1 MDKIDKMELY
11 TIETLISTPSSLSDF
26 AIHNLQDFSK
36 QFKHLKAP
44 HRHDFYSI
52 IIFEKGEGVHIIDF
66 VNYNVQANRIFLI
79 NYGQVHSWIKLKD
92 AKGYIIN
99 FTKEFY
105 NLIYTLNNKI
115 KSDLINSEITPYV
128 DIDQKTMSEWKQLA
142 ELIKDEYQ
150 AEKREYKELICIYLK
165 AILVKYRR
173 NHNSCTPGGTI
184 NKSDR
189 KTVLIQQ
196 FNELVNLKFK
206 QWKFPKQYA
215 EELHI
220 TSNYL
225 NMIVKKSLGW
235 SAGYIIRERIVLEAK
250 RLLQSTDLTVAE
262 IGAAFG
268 FTHKSNFNKYFKGYV
283 NLTPENYR
291 KQTFQQKN

>member
-1 MDKIDKMELY
+1 MDKIDTMELY
-11 TIETLISTPSSLSDF
+11 TIETLISTHSTLTDFSIHSLE
-26 AIHNLQDFSK
+26 DFSK
-36 QFKHLKAP
+36 QFRHLKAT
-44 HRHDFYSI
+44 HRHDFYSV
-52 IIFEKGEGVHIIDF
+52 IIFEKGAGVHAIDF
-66 VNYNVQANRIFLI
+66 VNYHIQPNRIFLI

-92 AKGYIIN
+92 ARGYIIN

-105 NLIYTLNNKI
+105 NLIYTGNNKI
-115 KSDLINSEITPYV
+115 KSDLINSEITPYI
-128 DIDQKTMSEWKQLA
+128 DIDETTMSEWNQLA
-142 ELIKDEYQ
+142 ELIKNEYQ

-165 AILVKYRR
+165 AILLKYRR
-173 NHNSCTPGGTI
+173 NHNSCTSEGTI

-235 SAGYIIRERIVLEAK
+235 SAGYIIRERILLEAK

-262 IGAAFG
+262 IGIELG
-268 FTHKSNFNKYFKGYV
+268 FTDKSNFNKYFKGYV
-283 NLTPENYR
+283 NITPENYR
-291 KQTFQQKN
+291 KQSFH

>member
-1 MDKIDKMELY
+1 MDKINKMELY
-11 TIETLISTPSSLSDF
+11 SIETLVSSSSTLSDF
-26 AIHNLQDFSK
+26 AIYTLKDFGE
-36 QFKHLKAP
+36 QFKHLKAS

-52 IIFEKGEGVHIIDF
+52 IIFEKGEGSHMIDL
-66 VNYNVQANRIFLI
+66 VDYNIQTNRIFLI
-79 NYGQVHSWIKLKD
+79 TYGQIHSWKRLKD
-92 AKGYIIN
+92 AKGYVIN

-105 NLIYTLNNKI
+105 NLIYTGNNKI
-115 KSDLINSEITPYV
+115 KSDLINSEIIPYI
-128 DIDQKTMSEWKQLA
+128 DIDEKTMLEWVQLA
-142 ELIKDEYQ
+142 GLIDKEYHG
-150 AEKREYKELICIYLK
+150 EKREYKEIICIYLK
-165 AILVKYRR
+165 AMLIKYRR
-173 NHNSCTPGGTI
+173 YHSCALDGTI

-262 IGAAFG
+262 IGAELG
-268 FTHKSNFNKYFKGYV
+268 FTDKSNFNKYFKGYV